1 MVAAL
6 PQAFAIATASFN
18 ARTAFP
24 PWCPWSMRPP
34 EMKPEQETE
43 ENEVKRRID

>member
-1 MVAAL
+1 MSAAL
-6 PQAFAIATASFN
+6 PQAFAIATASFK

-34 EMKPEQETE
+34 EIKQEQETE
-43 ENEVKRRID
+43 KNDVEVE